1 MYFKLQFQSLA
12 LSTLLLT
19 IHGSPIE
26 SSSGTSHQLDARAPS
41 TFAHPGVLVNK
52 AQLDF
57 VKAQVAAKA
66 QPWYDAYNAMLA
78 DDLASSSRSPT
89 PFQTVECGSS
99 SMNPGN
105 GCHEEREDAL
115 AAYANA
121 LAWYHSGT
129 QSYATKAISYMNA
142 WARTIKDHT
151 YSNAP
156 LQTGWAGAS
165 WARAAEIIRYSN
177 AGWSSSDITAF
188 ENMLRNVYLPKIIG
202 GSNSN
207 GNWELVMMEA
217 AQGIS
222 VFLNDASSYDKAM
235 NIFFG
240 RAPAYVYLTSDGSCP
255 KAAPSSGFTSC
266 SQVETYWGQK
276 TFPEN
281 GIAQETCRDFV
292 HTGYGISSMSHI
304 AETSKIQGSDLWTT
318 DVGTRIRYALGFHS
332 QFELGASVPS
342 WLCNGELDLNNGKR
356 DFEIT
361 EVGYNALNG
370 RLGIAMTNTGTLT
383 EQNRPD
389 TTVLLGQSVR
399 GSGVTRI
406 YHLKSGRAAMV
417 DNAKLV
423 EG

>member
-1 MYFKLQFQSLA
+1 MYIMPGLLSFA
-12 LSTLLLT
+12 LTGLLLLV
-19 IHGSPIE
+19 HASPIE
-26 SSSGTSHQLDARAPS
+26 NPREASHQLYARAPA

-57 VKAQVAAKA
+57 VKSKVAARA

-78 DDLASSSRSPT
+78 DPLASSSRSPK
-89 PFQTVECGSS
+89 PFQLVECGSS
-99 SMNPGN
+99 SRDPGN

-121 LAWYHSGT
+121 LAWYISGT
-129 QSYATKAISYMNA
+129 QSYAKKAISYMNA
-142 WARTIKDHT
+142 WARTIEDHT
-151 YSNAP
+151 HSNAP

-188 ENMLRNVYLPKIIG
+188 EKMLRNIYLPKIIG
-202 GSNSN
+202 GSNAN

-235 NIFFG
+235 NKFLG

-266 SQVETYWGQK
+266 SQVNNYWKQY
-276 TFPEN
+276 TFPES
-281 GIAQETCRDFV
+281 GIAQETCRDFA
-292 HTGYGISSMSHI
+292 HTGYGIASMSHI
-304 AETSKIQGSDLWTT
+304 AETSKIQGNDLWTT

-332 QFELGASVPS
+332 RFELGEPRPS
-342 WLCNGELDLNNGKR
+342 WLCEKEGKIDLEDGPK
-356 DFEIT
+356 DFQIT

-370 RLGIAMTNTGTLT
+370 RLGISMTKTGQLT
-383 EQNRPD
+383 EQNRPA
-389 TTVLLGQSVR
+389 R
-399 GSGVTRI
+399 GDRQFVGWETLTHASN
-406 YHLKSGRAAMV
+406 SAF
-417 DNAKLV
+417 
-423 EG
+423 

>member
-1 MYFKLQFQSLA
+1 MHFKLGFLLFAQS
-12 LSTLLLT
+12 SLLLLA
-19 IHGSPIE
+19 HGSPIE
-26 SSSGTSHQLDARAPS
+26 SPSESSHPLHGRAPT
-41 TFAHPGVLVNK
+41 TFKHPGVLVNK

-57 VKAQVAAKA
+57 VKNRVAAKA

-78 DDLASSSRSPT
+78 DDLASSTRSPS
-89 PFQTVECGSS
+89 PYQTVECGSA

-105 GCHEEREDAL
+105 GCQEERQDAL

-121 LAWYHSGT
+121 LAWYISGT
-129 QSYATKAISYMNA
+129 QSYANKAISYMNA

-156 LQTGWAGAS
+156 LQTGWSGAS

-202 GSNSN
+202 GSKAN

-240 RAPAYVYLTSDGSCP
+240 RAPAFVYLTSDGSCP
-255 KAAPSSGFTSC
+255 KAAPSNGFTSC
-266 SQVETYWGQK
+266 SQVKTYWEQS

-281 GIAQETCRDFV
+281 GIAQETCRDFQ
-292 HTGYGISSMSHI
+292 HTGFGISSMSHV

-332 QFELGASVPS
+332 KFMLGEPAPS
-342 WLCNGELDLNNGKR
+342 WLCNGYVDLKR
-356 DFEIT
+356 GRVDFQVT

-370 RLGIAMTNTGTLT
+370 RLGIPMTNTGILT
-383 EQNRPD
+383 QQNRPAG
-389 TTVLLGQSVR
+389 TNNLFFGWETLTHASNG
-399 GSGVTRI
+399 
-406 YHLKSGRAAMV
+406 AF
-417 DNAKLV
+417 
-423 EG
+423 

>member
-1 MYFKLQFQSLA
+1 MHLKLGFLSFA
-12 LSTLLLT
+12 LSGLLLLV
-19 IHGSPIE
+19 HGSPVE
-26 SSSGTSHQLDARAPS
+26 SPSGTSHHLYARAPA
-41 TFAHPGVLVNK
+41 TFQHPGVLVNK

-57 VKAQVAAKA
+57 VKSKVASRA
-66 QPWYDAYNAMLA
+66 QPWYDAYTAMLA
-78 DDLASSSRSPT
+78 DRLASSTRSPT
-89 PFQTVECGSS
+89 PFQTVACGSRS
-99 SMNPGN
+99 ENPDT
-105 GCHEEREDAL
+105 GCNEEREDAL

-121 LAWYHSGT
+121 LAWYISGSK
-129 QSYATKAISYMNA
+129 SYATKAISYMNA
-142 WARTIKDHT
+142 WARTLKDHT
-151 YSNAP
+151 ASNAP
-156 LQTGWAGAS
+156 LQTGWSGAS

-177 AGWSSSDITAF
+177 AGWSSSDIAAF

-202 GSNSN
+202 GSNAN

-235 NIFFG
+235 NKFFG

-266 SQVETYWGQK
+266 SQVQEYWQQN

-281 GIAQETCRDFV
+281 GIAQETCRDFE
-292 HTGYGISSMSHI
+292 HTGMGIASMSHI

-332 QFELGASVPS
+332 QFELGAPAPS
-342 WLCNGELDLNNGKR
+342 WLCPGRGIDLKDGKA

-370 RLGIAMTNTGTLT
+370 RLGISMTNTGTLT
-383 EQNRPD
+383 QQNRPA
-389 TTVLLGQSVR
+389 R
-399 GSGVTRI
+399 GNTLFVGWETLTHASN
-406 YHLKSGRAAMV
+406 SAF
-417 DNAKLV
+417 
-423 EG
+423 